1 MRSEGF
7 SFGFAENVGKFVIF
21 GRDIGKVRNL

>member
-7 SFGFAENVGKFVIF
+7 SFGFAENVDKFVIF